1 MNSPAVVAGAAP
13 VLEVLR
19 VEGPQRMEALGQP
32 VDAITVTVRRG
43 GVEEPMLGLS
53 SVDLASCL
61 EYATGSKAISKLLSR
76 HADELEFWVLRS
88 PELSKHEPPHS
99 GVARHG
105 RAEKAWIV
113 GPGLDLVLMLS
124 NRPKAKAFRA
134 WLSERSLE
142 LRTKGVAYASPD
154 ARPALEPDSATSAAL
169 LRMTEITARLAESSM
184 AMQERMVATLER
196 LEGRLSERQ
205 PLPTTKADPAHPPE
219 PRFVESDPVGNE
231 LPKGWA
237 TPSQLA
243 RRAGWFSKASGGRK
257 PHPQAVVAAAFND
270 GFALDAD
277 LFATMDR
284 IIDGSSG
291 PRAVPQRVFTRRGV
305 ERFMRNVAPLYE
317 GFGAFEIRP
326 NIRAQKAG
334 HFASFE
340 VVRQSID

>member
-1 MNSPAVVAGAAP
+1 
-13 VLEVLR
+13 
-19 VEGPQRMEALGQP
+19 MEALGQP

-53 SVDLASCL
+53 SVDLANCL

-105 RAEKAWIV
+105 RTEKAWIV

-142 LRTKGVAYASPD
+142 LRTKGVTYASPD

-205 PLPTTKADPAHPPE
+205 SPPVTKAEPAPPPPE
-219 PRFVESDPVGNE
+219 PRFVEHEDLGDE
-231 LPKGWA
+231 LPDGWA
-237 TPSQLA
+237 TAQQLA
-243 RRAGWFSKASGGRK
+243 RRVGWFSKASKGRL
-257 PHPQAVVAAAFND
+257 PHPQAVVLAALND
-270 GFALDAD
+270 GFAQDPSC
-277 LFATMDR
+277 FATRDR
-284 IIDGSSG
+284 LIEGSDG
-291 PRAVPQRVFTRRGV
+291 PRCVPQRVFTGKGV
-305 ERFMRNVAPLYE
+305 ERFLRNVAPLYQAHE
-317 GFGAFEIRP
+317 SFSVQP
-326 NIRAQKAG
+326 NYRALKAG
-334 HFASFE
+334 QRGVQS